1 MSFLGMKQKDFSA
14 SAVPECRSPDG
25 ATATTPAPDGRR
37 PGAWVRD
44 AEAAH
49 QLSSAQLAGEFPFD
63 QFAESR
69 AVNSACMVADSIAVV
84 FHRFPWHSIRQ
95 LRLNKVRRRRSGSLS
110 PVR

>member
-63 QFAESR
+63 QFAES
-69 AVNSACMVADSIAVV
+69 SSQQCMHGRGLD
-84 FHRFPWHSIRQ
+84 RGCFPSFS
-95 LRLNKVRRRRSGSLS
+95 LALN
-110 PVR
+110 